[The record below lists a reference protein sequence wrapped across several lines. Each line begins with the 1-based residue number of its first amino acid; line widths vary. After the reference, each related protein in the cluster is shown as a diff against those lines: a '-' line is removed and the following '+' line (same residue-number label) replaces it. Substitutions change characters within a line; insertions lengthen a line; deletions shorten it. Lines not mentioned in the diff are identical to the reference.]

1 MKRLLQSEGGLLPGV
16 SLPVDGQG
24 TPLVETLPTV
34 RARVGL
40 FTCMEE
46 LMLEQMLALGETSL
60 ALVTPEGPL
69 PRLARREG

>member
-1 MKRLLQSEGGLLPGV
+1 M

-40 FTCMEE
+40 FTCVEE

-60 ALVTPEGPL
+60 ALVTPEGLL